1 MPMPNPDST
10 FLDGLRQI
18 GLERLVPVLQS
29 SARQSIRLR
38 VSEPCEEPVS
48 RLGGAPN
55 LPPDIEWPASSGGS
69 PLAFLA
75 QLDLSAI
82 PSIPGMELPS
92 EGALFFF
99 YDSVEQA
106 WGFSPAHAGCWKVVF
121 TSQKLNSIPLRPAP
135 AGLDN
140 DSRFAPFSLAAS
152 LESTFPALDP
162 ATMEELDITEDEF
175 DGLLDLQEAEGTIH
189 RIGGFPDEIQGDVA
203 LKAQLVSNGID
214 CGDGKG
220 YETGEARGL
229 NAGAADWLLLLQ
241 LDSEDEAGM
250 MWGDVGRLYFMIH
263 KADLDDRRF
272 DKVWTVLQC
281 S

>member
-1 MPMPNPDST
+1 VHV
-10 FLDGLRQI
+10 FQG
-18 GLERLVPVLQS
+18 

-38 VSEPCEEPVS
+38 ASQPCEEPVS

-55 LPPDIEWPASSGGS
+55 LPPDIEWPTSPSGSS
-69 PLAFLA
+69 LAFLA

-82 PSIPGMELPS
+82 PPIPGMDLPR

-106 WGFSPAHAGCWKVVF
+106 WGFSPEHAGSWKVAF
-121 TSQKLNSIPLRPAP
+121 TAQSLNSIPLRPAP
-135 AGLDN
+135 EGLED
-140 DSRFAPFSLAAS
+140 DSRFAPLSLAAS
-152 LESTFPALDP
+152 LEHTFPALDP
-162 ATMEELDITEDEF
+162 ATMEQLEISEDEF

-189 RIGGFPDEIQGDVA
+189 RIGGYPDEIQGDVA

-214 CGDGKG
+214 CGDGEG
-220 YETGEARGL
+220 YEVGEARGL

-250 MWGDVGRLYFMIH
+250 MWGDLGRLYFMIH
-263 KADLDDRRF
+263 KADLASRHF
-272 DKVWTVLQC
+272 DKVWTILQC